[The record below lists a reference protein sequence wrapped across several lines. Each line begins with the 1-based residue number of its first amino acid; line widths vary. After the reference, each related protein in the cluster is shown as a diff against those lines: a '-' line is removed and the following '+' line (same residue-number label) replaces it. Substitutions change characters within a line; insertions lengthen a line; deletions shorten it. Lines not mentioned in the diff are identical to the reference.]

1 MVPATLIR
9 RRRTGRIASNE
20 MCNVR
25 ISAENAGVALQD
37 VAERAQHTDFNTTC
51 KHYTLPSLETLRRVA
66 KQRVAHRQFCTS
78 RPQCRRATAD
88 EDREL
93 LLGRGAMM
101 PRPHPPTD

>member
-37 VAERAQHTDFNTTC
+37 VAERAQHTDINTTASMTS
-51 KHYTLPSLETLRRVA
+51 YRRLRPRGGSLSSV
-66 KQRVAHRQFCTS
+66 S
-78 RPQCRRATAD
+78 RTGSSARAV
-88 EDREL
+88 L
-93 LLGRGAMM
+93 SVGA
-101 PRPHPPTD
+101 PRPMKIENYCLAVAL